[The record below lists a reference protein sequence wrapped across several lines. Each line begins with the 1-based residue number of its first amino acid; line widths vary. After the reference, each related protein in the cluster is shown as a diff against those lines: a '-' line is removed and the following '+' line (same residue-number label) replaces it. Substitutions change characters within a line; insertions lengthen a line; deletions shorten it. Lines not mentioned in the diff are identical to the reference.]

1 MNEEVSR
8 LTEQDIELLFQEAK
22 QRIHNARANVVKSVN
37 QEQIIAYWHIGRI
50 IFEKEQKDRKKKFWD
65 LFSFGQEVDTDFE
78 HKRSSIS
85 KIQQLEIHRR
95 VSIINNLASTRRFTT
110 RA

>member
-1 MNEEVSR
+1 MVDKFYKPSDYFRKAEKMPSPRE
-8 LTEQDIELLFQEAK
+8 
-22 QRIHNARANVVKSVN
+22 
-37 QEQIIAYWHIGRI
+37 